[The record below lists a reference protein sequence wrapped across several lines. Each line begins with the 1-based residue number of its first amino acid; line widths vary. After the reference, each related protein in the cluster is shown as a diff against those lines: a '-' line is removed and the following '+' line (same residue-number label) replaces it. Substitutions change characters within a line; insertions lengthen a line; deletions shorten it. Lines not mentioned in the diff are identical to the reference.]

1 MASETEELA
10 LKAFGWSKEQLE
22 KAIAEKKR
30 EYGELAD
37 SESALKLLADENS
50 SESGK
55 QAGESASLKSFSQA
69 SVGRMVSFN
78 ARIVRVLPPREFD
91 KNGRRGRVAN
101 VSLIDAEKNNAN
113 LVLWD
118 DLTDLV
124 SSGSLR
130 KNACVRVENAFV
142 KSISPLEFHARNAT
156 LVKQIPDSGQP
167 QTQSLSIREA
177 TALPEGSV
185 VDVAARVAG
194 LREPREFVSRDGRLG
209 LRQWLL
215 LADTE
220 SVERAEQARVPLIV
234 WNNAVSLSRSLTQ
247 GDEARFESVLVKKNA
262 SGEVELHANNT
273 SMIYLLKKGDN
284 ASASASSVSSA
295 SGASGVA
302 AQARKIVLLEEGV
315 ESLVEARIARVFDAR
330 VSRKCVKCGQREGF
344 CACRET
350 SWRETLFVSVEVED
364 DSGRRRTVFFAGDA
378 KQLLNSI
385 GLSEVSEVDAEKAK
399 ALEGKSFSAV
409 VLPRAN
415 RFSGELELVVK
426 KIVSI

>member
-1 MASETEELA
+1 MASETEQLA

-37 SESALKLLADENS
+37 SESALKLLADGNLSEN
-50 SESGK
+50 GK
-55 QAGESASLKSFSQA
+55 QAGESASLESFSQA
-69 SVGRMVSFN
+69 SVGRTVSFN
-78 ARIVRVLPPREFD
+78 ARVVRILPPREFD

-101 VSLIDAEKNNAN
+101 VSLMDAEKNNAN
-113 LVLWD
+113 LVLWN

-124 SSGSLR
+124 LSGSLR

-142 KSISPLEFHARNAT
+142 KSVSPLEFHARNAT

-167 QTQSLSIREA
+167 QTRLLSIREA
-177 TALPEGSV
+177 IALPEGSV
-185 VDVAARVAG
+185 VDVAARVAD

-215 LADTE
+215 LADAE
-220 SVERAEQARVPLIV
+220 SAERAEQARVPLIV
-234 WNNAVSLSRSLTQ
+234 WNNAVSLSRSLTR
-247 GDEARFESVLVKKNA
+247 GDEARFESVFVKKNA
-262 SGEVELHANNT
+262 SGLLELHANNT
-273 SMIYLLKKGDN
+273 SMIYLLKKGG
-284 ASASASSVSSA
+284 SASASVSSA
-295 SGASGVA
+295 SRVV
-302 AQARKIVLLEEGV
+302 AQARKIALLEEGV

-344 CACRET
+344 CACGET

-364 DSGRRRTVFFAGDA
+364 DSGKRRAVFFAGDA
-378 KQLLNSI
+378 KQLLDSI
-385 GLSEVSEVDAEKAK
+385 SLSEVGGVDAEKAK
-399 ALEGKSFSAV
+399 ALEGKSFFAV

-426 KIVSI
+426 KIVSII